1 MYNKSMKTKTIIIGA
16 VIILGIIGLMWWG
29 WGNQTADT
37 PKDYGAA
44 SALLASEKLY
54 DFGSISMKDGL
65 VNHIFKI
72 TNSSDKDVLV
82 KKIVTSC
89 MCTEAYIGSEGKE
102 KGPFNMEGM
111 GYIPSVNETIKT
123 GESRD
128 VKVVYDPNA
137 HGPAG
142 VGSINRYIML
152 TDSKGDTLQLEIKA
166 LVTP

>member
-1 MYNKSMKTKTIIIGA
+1 MKTKTIIIGA
-16 VIILGIIGLMWWG
+16 VIILGIVGLMWWG
-29 WGNQTADT
+29 WSNQTADT

-102 KGPFNMEGM
+102 KGPFSMEGM

>member
-1 MYNKSMKTKTIIIGA
+1 MKTKTIIIGA
-16 VIILGIIGLMWWG
+16 VIVLGIIALMWWG

-82 KKIVTSC
+82 KKIATSC
-89 MCTEAYIGSEGKE
+89 MCTEAYIESEGKE
-102 KGPFNMEGM
+102 KGPFSMEGM
-111 GYIPSVNETIKT
+111 GYILSVNETIKA
-123 GESRD
+123 GESRN

-142 VGSINRYIML
+142 VGKINRFVFL
-152 TDSKGDTLQLEIKA
+152 TDTSGNALQIEIKA

>member
-1 MYNKSMKTKTIIIGA
+1 MKKTGLIIVAI
-16 VIILGIIGLMWWG
+16 VIVIVGLMFWG
-29 WGNQTADT
+29 RNNQSSSPTQNT
-37 PKDYGAA
+37 NAA

-89 MCTEAYIGSEGKE
+89 MCTEAYIESDGKE
-102 KGPFNMEGM
+102 KGPFSMEGM
-111 GYIPSVNETIKT
+111 GYIPSVNETIKA
-123 GESRD
+123 GESRN

-152 TDSKGDTLQLEIKA
+152 TDSDGSALQIEIKA